1 MQTRRSLVLAG
12 LLVLAGCAT
21 QPPGAG
27 EGEVIAAAEAW
38 KAAYDSRDPARIAGM
53 YAKDATFWGTTM
65 KVIAT
70 DPAAVFTY
78 FKDAGARPNG
88 RVRFDSHN
96 VRVLGDVATDSGAY
110 TFTDQRDGAAVVNPS
125 RFTMVFQRRDGKW
138 VLVHH
143 HSSRVP

>member
-12 LLVLAGCAT
+12 MLVLAGCAT
-21 QPPGAG
+21 QAPSAG
-27 EGEVIAAAEAW
+27 EGDVIAAAEAW
-38 KAAYDSRDPARIAGM
+38 GAAYGSRDPARIAGM

-65 KVIAT
+65 KGIAT
-70 DPAAVFTY
+70 DPPAVFTY
-78 FKDAGARPNG
+78 FKDAAARPNA

-110 TFTDQRDGAAVVNPS
+110 TFLDQRDGAAVANAS
-125 RFTMVFQRRDGKW
+125 RFTMVFQRREGKW

-143 HSSRVP
+143 HSSRLP